1 MSIVSGL
8 ATAPG
13 VSALLNAP
21 RETNAS
27 LRALAVDTASKA
39 AVKRADGAVKTVERT
54 ESARPVA
61 ASSKSQ
67 TSTPSYNRPSNDAR
81 YTKFV
86 DAVTALRI
94 DLSEVKLT
102 KQRIAE
108 LRQAAKEVFNMDDGV
123 PREVRPDIP
132 NPGALAA
139 EARAEAAE
147 RAEATRQAA
156 AKSAEADQLE
166 AAIEK
171 SAAIAETVRTSDP
184 LPDPIFN
191 APRPSVEAR
200 AEPLAIPEN
209 DAPPEVGEAAVFEK
223 AEAPAVGI
231 GQAETAKSAKSDA
244 PAESAPKLEGF
255 EFSDSEERAADP
267 NAPTAQPVES
277 EDKSER
283 PKGLD
288 FDTSEDRAAD
298 PNAQKAPVFTE
309 SQKPAEGK
317 KPVAGTEEPAVD
329 TSFKS
334 PRGGGGTD
342 GGPSSAGDSGDGA

>member
-27 LRALAVDTASKA
+27 LRSLAADLAPKA
-39 AVKRADGAVKTVERT
+39 AVKRADGDVKAVKRT
-54 ESARPVA
+54 ESVRPVA
-61 ASSKSQ
+61 GSAKTQAS
-67 TSTPSYNRPSNDAR
+67 TASYIRPSNDAR

-123 PREVRPDIP
+123 PREVRPDVP
-132 NPGALAA
+132 SPGALAA
-139 EARAEAAE
+139 EARAEAND
-147 RAEATRQAA
+147 RVEATREAA

-166 AAIEK
+166 AAIEN
-171 SAAIAETVRTSDP
+171 SAAIAETVRAGDP

-200 AEPLAIPEN
+200 AEPLAIPDN
-209 DAPPEVGEAAVFEK
+209 NAPPEVGEAAVFKTAEAPDPGVGQQGGAQFGP
-223 AEAPAVGI
+223 AEAPA
-231 GQAETAKSAKSDA
+231 EN
-244 PAESAPKLEGF
+244 APKLEGF
-255 EFSDSEERAADP
+255 EFSDSEDRAADP
-267 NAPTAQPVES
+267 NVPKAPTFEP
-277 EDKSER
+277 EDKSKR

-288 FDTSEDRAAD
+288 FETSEDRASD
-298 PNAQKAPVFTE
+298 PNAPKAPVFEE
-309 SQKPAEGK
+309 SQKPAENSE
-317 KPVAGTEEPAVD
+317 PVPGDEKPAVD
-329 TSFKS
+329 TSFSS
-334 PRGGGGTD
+334 PRGGGD
-342 GGPSSAGDSGDGA
+342 AIGGVASGSNAGGEG